1 MFIRLKARP
10 VSAAKLR
17 FLLRLG
23 VAMVALPLTLA
34 ATQTI
39 PERIASRIAAQMTI
53 APLLMVPV
61 PVTQT
66 AVMAAAD
73 LSLVGS
79 LQQQLVQALAWI
91 DGLGA
96 IAPLAFIA
104 FYIVIT
110 VAFVPA
116 SVITLGAGVVFGVV
130 KGSAL
135 VFVGAMLGAMAAFL
149 VGRYGARDWV
159 ASKIATS
166 PRFQAIDNAI
176 AKDGRKII
184 FLLRLSPVF
193 PFNLLNY
200 SLGLSQISL
209 KDYIIGSVGM
219 LPGTIMYVYLGS
231 LVGNLATLGAG
242 DGSQPAEAATIQW
255 TIRILGLVATVAVT
269 LYVTRIARRALN
281 EALPEEGA
289 TSEK

>member
-1 MFIRLKARP
+1 M
-10 VSAAKLR
+10 LR

-23 VAMVALPLTLA
+23 LAMVALPLTPA
-34 ATQTI
+34 
-39 PERIASRIAAQMTI
+39 AAQTSAAPMAI
-53 APLLMVPV
+53 APLLMTPM
-61 PVTQT
+61 PMTQT
-66 AVMAAAD
+66 AVMASD
-73 LSLVGS
+73 LSLIGS

-96 IAPLAFIA
+96 IAPLAFILL
-104 FYIVIT
+104 YIVIT

-116 SVITLGAGVVFGVV
+116 SVVTLGAGVVFGVV
-130 KGSAL
+130 KGSIL
-135 VFVGAMLGAMAAFL
+135 VFVGAMLGATAAFL
-149 VGRYGARDWV
+149 VGRYVARDWA
-159 ASKIATS
+159 ASKIAHS
-166 PRFQAIDNAI
+166 PRFQVIDDAI

-209 KDYIIGSVGM
+209 KDYVVGSVGM

-242 DGSQPAEAATIQW
+242 DGSQSPQTAMVQW
-255 TIRILGLVATVAVT
+255 LIRIVGLVATVAVT
-269 LYVTRIARRALN
+269 LYVTRIARRALS
-281 EALPEEGA
+281 EALPADPVA
-289 TSEK
+289 TEKP